1 MKNGI
6 VIVNYNDYKTTKRL
20 IDNIRD
26 YKVFDKIVIVDNKSS
41 DNSLKELKKL
51 ENKRIVVI
59 DSGKNKGYSY
69 ALNVGCKYL
78 IDKYKECKIIV
89 SNSDI
94 IIQSEN
100 DIKDLFEL
108 VKGKNVIVGPTII
121 EGNNLN
127 RGWILP
133 KPMDDVAMNIL
144 GLYKKYQ
151 KRHLMYQDSYYNK
164 DISKV
169 GTVSGCFF
177 AISSKYLEEM
187 GYFDENVFLYY
198 EENIM
203 GVKTRDLGK
212 NIIVANNIDVIH
224 DHAVSIDKSLKRIKK
239 YDILKNSQYYFE
251 KTYNHASKGELF
263 LLKLTSKITRIIL
276 LIKYMID

>member
-20 IDNIRD
+20 IDNIKD
-26 YKVFDKIVIVDNKSS
+26 YKIFDKIVIVDNKSS

-59 DSGKNKGYSY
+59 DSGENKGYSY

-127 RGWILP
+127 RGWIVP

-177 AISSKYLEEM
+177 AISSKHLEEM

-203 GVKTRDLGK
+203 GVKTKDLEK

-263 LLKLTSKITRIIL
+263 LLRLTNKITRVIL

>member
-177 AISSKYLEEM
+177 AISSKHLEEM

-203 GVKTRDLGK
+203 GVKTKDLGK

-263 LLKLTSKITRIIL
+263 LLRLTNKITRIIL

>member
-20 IDNIRD
+20 IDNIKD

-127 RGWILP
+127 RGWIVP

-177 AISSKYLEEM
+177 AISSKHLEEM

-203 GVKTRDLGK
+203 GVKTKDLGK

-263 LLKLTSKITRIIL
+263 LLRLTNKITRIIL